1 MIMDKLTDVFTLANG
16 VGIPCIGFG
25 TFQIPDGQECVDAV
39 EAALDDGYRHID
51 TAAVYKNEK
60 SVAKA
65 IGISGVPRDQIF
77 LTSKVWN
84 DDRGY
89 DKTLAAFDRSLNE
102 LETDYLDLYLIHWP
116 SRRADD
122 NPQWNEINEDTW
134 RALEKLYRD
143 GRVRSIGVSNFKKHH
158 LEAMNCE
165 IPPMVDQIEYHPGQ
179 VEPETVSYCHEN
191 NILVEAWSPLG
202 SGKMMKS
209 AILSDIASMYGK
221 DIAQLIIRWCLQ
233 TDVLPLIRSVNYQHI
248 MADTRVF
255 DFAISE
261 QDMKRIDALPY
272 FGGSGLDP
280 DTVDF

>member
-1 MIMDKLTDVFTLANG
+1 MIMDKLTDIFTLANG

-84 DDRGY
+84 DNRGY

-116 SRRADD
+116 ARRADD
-122 NPQWNEINEDTW
+122 NPGWNEINEDTW
-134 RALEKLYRD
+134 RALEKLYKD
-143 GRVRSIGVSNFKKHH
+143 GRVRAIGVSNFKKHH

-165 IPPMVDQIEYHPGQ
+165 ITPMVDQIEYHPGQ
-179 VEPETVSYCHEN
+179 MEPETVSYCREN
-191 NILVEAWSPLG
+191 NIVVEAWSPIG
-202 SGKMMKS
+202 SGKMLKS
-209 AILSDIASMYGK
+209 AVLREIASTYGK

-233 TDVLPLIRSVNYQHI
+233 TDVLPLIRSMNYQHI

-261 QDMKRIDALPY
+261 QDMKRINAIPY
-272 FGGSGLDP
+272 FDGSGLDP

>member
-1 MIMDKLTDVFTLANG
+1 MDKLTDIFVLSNG

-65 IGISGVPRDQIF
+65 IAISGVPRDQIF

-116 SRRADD
+116 AKRADD
-122 NPQWNEINEDTW
+122 NPRWNEINEDTW
-134 RALEKLYRD
+134 RALEKLYKD

-165 IPPMVDQIEYHPGQ
+165 IAPMVNQIEYHPGQ
-179 VEPETVSYCHEN
+179 LQPETVSYCHAQG
-191 NILVEAWSPLG
+191 IIVEAWSPIG
-202 SGKMMKS
+202 SGKMLQS
-209 AILSDIASMYGK
+209 AILSDIAATYGK

-233 TDVLPLIRSVNYQHI
+233 TDVLPLIRSTNYQHI
-248 MADTRVF
+248 MADTRIF

-261 QDMKRIDALPY
+261 QDMRRINALPY
-272 FGGSGLDP
+272 FAGSGLDP
-280 DTVDF
+280 DTIDF